1 MSAPLSN
8 SLQAAFD
15 NSAASTVEI
24 RPFRPD
30 EWQEFKRI
38 RLESLKQDG
47 AKFRIEARLELYLT
61 DEQWRKRLEDADSC
75 VAGAF
80 DKKTNTAVG
89 ISIANRNPD
98 KPTELDVGAV
108 WIDKSHRG
116 ANLPI
121 LMLAPFFEW
130 LKDRPDIV
138 SIETAHREGN
148 SASHALMEKC
158 GLIKFDRIEK
168 DVEWF
173 DGTRADKV
181 FYKGAIPRCASTATP
196 APHSKQPLKP

>member
-1 MSAPLSN
+1 MEHS

-15 NSAASTVEI
+15 NSAVSPVEI

-47 AKFRIEARLELYLT
+47 AKFRIESRLELDLT
-61 DEQWRKRLEDADSC
+61 DEQWRKRLKDADSC

-98 KPTELDVGAV
+98 IPTELIVGAV
-108 WIDKSHRG
+108 WIDKLHRG
-116 ANLPI
+116 QNLPI

-158 GLIKFDRIEK
+158 GLIKFDRVEK

-173 DGTRADKV
+173 DGTVADKI
-181 FYKGAIPRCASTATP
+181 FYKGTIPGRAPATTP
-196 APHSKQPLKP
+196 APGNKQQLKP